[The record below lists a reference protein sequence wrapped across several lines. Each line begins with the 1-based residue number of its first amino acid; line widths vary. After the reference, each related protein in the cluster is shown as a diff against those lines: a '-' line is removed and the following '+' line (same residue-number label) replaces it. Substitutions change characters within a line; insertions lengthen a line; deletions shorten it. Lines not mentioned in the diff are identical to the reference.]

1 MNSNFDRLKINI
13 CIISSQN
20 QQSVVGQN
28 INGENIQQ
36 NLLPNDELTDRYKYQ
51 YITNTKVNIISI
63 NLSL

>member
-20 QQSVVGQN
+20 QQSADVQN

-36 NLLPNDELTDRYKYQ
+36 NLLLNDELTDG
-51 YITNTKVNIISI
+51 
-63 NLSL
+63 